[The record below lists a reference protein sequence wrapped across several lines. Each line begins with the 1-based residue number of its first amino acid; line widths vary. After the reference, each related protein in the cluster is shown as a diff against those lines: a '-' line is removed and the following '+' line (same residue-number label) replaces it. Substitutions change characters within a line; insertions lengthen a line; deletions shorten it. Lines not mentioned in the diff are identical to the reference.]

1 MEFLPEGYNVER
13 GSMILIE
20 RAERM
25 LMVSSISDKEKIRE
39 LMEKM
44 SDAEIIELMNQ
55 LREYMPR
62 PGFDC
67 TPHTV
72 YEQGIAIKMAVDYD
86 DFQEQRKRK

>member
-1 MEFLPEGYNVER
+1 MEFLPEGYSVEY
-13 GSMILIE
+13 GSMILLE

-25 LMVSSISDKEKIRE
+25 LMVSSIDDKQKVRD
-39 LMEKM
+39 LMERM
-44 SDAEIIELMNQ
+44 SDAELLELMNQ

-72 YEQGIAIKMAVDYD
+72 YEQGIAIKMAIDYD
-86 DFQEQRKRK
+86 DFQEQRKSK